1 MSGTLRQAT
10 LVIAAVAGLWTLFD
24 LYWNLTSNTG
34 RDFWG
39 SAMVTLFVVAL
50 AVAVAAF
57 AAERAALVAN
67 APQEQ
72 FPEPAIARFF
82 LGSAGSAGMWFVVR
96 MYVGEQW
103 LLAGIDK
110 IKAGFNGAAIKGFA
124 EGALSKAGGTH
135 PSVQGWY
142 ASFLKDYVIPHS
154 GAWAL
159 AITWGEFA
167 VGLGLL
173 VGALTGIAA
182 GFGVL
187 MNLNYLLSGTVS
199 INPVLGVLGL
209 FLVLSWRVCGW
220 IGLDRV
226 LLPAIGLP
234 WKPGSLFGRPSD
246 AARTPSNARATG

>member
-1 MSGTLRQAT
+1 MAFTVKSLTA
-10 LVIAAVAGLWTLFD
+10 VIALVAGLWTLFD
-24 LYWNLTSNTG
+24 LIWNLTNHTS
-34 RDFWG
+34 RDLWG
-39 SAMVTLFVVAL
+39 AAMVTLFVVAL
-50 AVAVAAF
+50 VVAF
-57 AAERAALVAN
+57 ATFTGERAALVAN
-67 APQEQ
+67 APSER

-82 LGSAGSAGMWFVVR
+82 LASTGSAGMWFVVR

-103 LLAGIDK
+103 LLAGIEK
-110 IKAGFNGAAIKGFA
+110 LKTGFNGAAITGFA
-124 EGALSKAGGTH
+124 QGALAKSGGAH

-142 ASFLKDYVIPHS
+142 AWFLQHVVIPNA
-154 GAWAL
+154 GAWAV
-159 AITWGEFA
+159 AITYGEIA
-167 VGLGLL
+167 VGLGLM

-234 WKPGSLFGRPSD
+234 WKPGALFTAPMLT
-246 AARTPSNARATG
+246 AARKR

>member
-10 LVIAAVAGLWTLFD
+10 WAVAAVAGLWTLFD
-24 LYWNLTSNTG
+24 LYWNVTSNTG

-39 SAMVTLFVVAL
+39 AAMVTLFVVAVV
-50 AVAVAAF
+50 VAFAAF
-57 AAERAALVAN
+57 AGERAGLVAN
-67 APQEQ
+67 APTEQ

-103 LLAGIDK
+103 LLAGIEK
-110 IKAGFNGAAIKGFA
+110 VRTGFGGAAIKGFA
-124 EGALSKAGGTH
+124 EGALAKAGGAH

-142 ASFLKDYVIPHS
+142 ASFLKDYVIPHAN
-154 GAWAL
+154 AWAF
-159 AITWGEFA
+159 AITWGEVA

-234 WKPGSLFGRPSD
+234 WKPGALFSGPKDS
-246 AARTPSNARATG
+246 ARTPTNVRAMG

>member
-1 MSGTLRQAT
+1 MTLTVRSLTA
-10 LVIAAVAGLWTLFD
+10 VIALVAALWTLFD
-24 LYWNLTSNTG
+24 LIWNVTNHTS
-34 RDFWG
+34 RDLWG
-39 SAMVTLFVVAL
+39 AAMVTLFVVAL
-50 AVAVAAF
+50 VVAF
-57 AAERAALVAN
+57 AAFTEELAGLVAN
-67 APQEQ
+67 ASKEQ

-82 LGSAGSAGMWFVVR
+82 LGSTGSAGMWFVVR

-110 IKAGFNGAAIKGFA
+110 IQTGFNGAAIKGFA
-124 EGALSKAGGTH
+124 EGALSKAGGAH

-142 ASFLKDYVIPHS
+142 ASFLKDYVIPHP
-154 GAWAL
+154 GTWAF
-159 AITWGEFA
+159 AITWGETA

-199 INPVLGVLGL
+199 VNPILGVLGL

-234 WKPGSLFGRPSD
+234 WKPGPLFSRPKD
-246 AARTPSNARATG
+246 AARTPTHARAGG